1 VRRYLAVGG
10 AGSLE
15 AAPGLCVLDAP
26 GFPEACRAEAE
37 AGAVFL
43 MQVKAEETLN
53 WRFLSPSALFV
64 PAERIGV
71 FRRGTDQ
78 RLSTEAGSSIS

>member
-1 VRRYLAVGG
+1 
-10 AGSLE
+10 
-15 AAPGLCVLDAP
+15 
-26 GFPEACRAEAE
+26 
-37 AGAVFL
+37 VFL

-71 FRRGTDQ
+71 FRLGTDQ
-78 RLSTEAGSSIS
+78 LLSSEAGSSIS